1 MKDLFT
7 NRKGQSAIEYL
18 MTYGWMLLV
27 VAIVGGAVI
36 TTIQSQSD
44 QCNGEVPTALQAQQ
58 QGFGITQFGV
68 GTNGVQVVLKNNGQ
82 ESVSVTNVTVDSNTA
97 STTPGDTNLGLN
109 EEATWEFNNYSP
121 AQSCSTVT
129 VNITYDKG
137 SLTGQTM
144 SGDIDAQ
151 LQ

>member
-7 NRKGQSAIEYL
+7 QRKGQSAIEYL

-36 TTIQSQSD
+36 TTIQSQSN
-44 QCNGEVPTALQAQQ
+44 QCNGEVPSALKAQQ
-58 QGFGITQFGV
+58 QGFGVTQFGV
-68 GTNGVQVVLKNNGQ
+68 GTSGVQVVLKNNGQ
-82 ESVSVTNVTVDSNTA
+82 ESVSVTNVTVDGNTA

-109 EEATWEFNNYSP
+109 EEATWEFGSYSP
-121 AQSCSTVT
+121 ADSCSTVT